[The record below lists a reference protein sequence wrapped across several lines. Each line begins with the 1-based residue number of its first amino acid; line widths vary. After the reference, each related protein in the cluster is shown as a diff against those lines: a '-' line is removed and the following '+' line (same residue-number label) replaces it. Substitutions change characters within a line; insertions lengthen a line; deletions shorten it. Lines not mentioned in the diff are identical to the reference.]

1 MMATADLT
9 AARLRELLN
18 YDELTGNFTWR
29 HPGKK
34 RRLDRPAGCV
44 KAPGYIV
51 IRVDGVLLRAHRLAW
66 LYVHGK
72 WPALEID
79 HIDGNPSNNVLAN
92 LREADSRMNKQNRHV
107 ARSDSS
113 TGIMGVQYDKKR
125 GLYSTRIQTPSGIK
139 FLGRF
144 ADPLE
149 AQAVYLAAK
158 RTHHAGCTI

>member
-44 KAPGYIV
+44 KALGYIV

-72 WPALEID
+72 WPALEIAT
-79 HIDGNPSNNVLAN
+79 LTA
-92 LREADSRMNKQNRHV
+92 
-107 ARSDSS
+107 
-113 TGIMGVQYDKKR
+113 
-125 GLYSTRIQTPSGIK
+125 TRATT
-139 FLGRF
+139 FWRT
-144 ADPLE
+144 
-149 AQAVYLAAK
+149 YAK
-158 RTHHAGCTI
+158 PTRA